1 MRFLAKTLLVFA
13 FLSCAPAFARE
24 EPPSRVGRVSL
35 VSGTLAFYG
44 PGDTDWSSAK
54 VNLPVAAGAW
64 LMTDPQSRAEMR
76 VGADSINLSN
86 DTQLNFAELRDQVMQ
101 IGLTQGRIDLHLRRL
116 KKDQR
121 AQIDVPRGG
130 LWLLQPGVYDID
142 SGHPDQPTR
151 ITVFEGSA
159 RFAGGGI
166 DTLVNAGE
174 MLVVSGSDTLS
185 AAVERAAPDEFVRW
199 CRSHDYDEKRLA
211 TPHHVS
217 PAMTGYEELDAYGEW
232 ATVPTYGEVWFP
244 TSVPGGWA
252 PYREG
257 RWVWIE
263 PWGWNWVDD
272 EPWGF
277 APCHYGRWAR
287 LDDRWAWVPGE
298 FAPEPVYAPALVAFI
313 PPPAIA
319 VPVPIQVAAGPPVG
333 WFPLAPGEVY
343 WPAYT
348 RNLTYIRNVNI
359 TNVNIT
365 KINTII
371 AAQPVTAD
379 PPPQIVSQQFAN
391 RAAATVVP
399 ARVLVESGQVAPA
412 AVAVPPQVLR
422 RAAVAIT
429 PPVLPRPAATAP
441 TAPLL
446 TSAPA
451 SPPSGRA
458 MPPAAS
464 GVMAPTQPPSSRGV
478 QSKPTAP
485 APTHPPAGPNFSQ
498 LAPAPRVSPLPEAS
512 QRPLAT
518 PPSAQAT
525 PAGARQPSAPA
536 ASAPQPEASASPPAS
551 MPTQPPGAPDFSHLA
566 PAQIGSHA
574 VPQPVQ
580 VVPGTSSPAAHAAP
594 SETRQPASE
603 IPTTHA
609 PAPTTPPGATAE
621 HPPGPPDFSHLPPA
635 RQGPQP
641 PPYPAQATPTAPQ
654 KNVTT
659 PEAIHQPTQ
668 AGPGTAPALPI
679 PHAPSGA
686 NVGVAPPLAPD
697 HRAQQRATASETR
710 QPASEMPATHAPGP
724 TPPPTAAGHPPGP
737 PDFARLPSAR
747 QGPKP
752 PPNPAQAAPAAI
764 QKSGPAPEPI
774 HQPTQAGPGPASTQ
788 AGPGPAPTPPT
799 AHVPPSA
806 NTGVAPSPAPDLG
819 AQQRAAAEAAARQQ
833 AARQAQQRAAAEAA
847 ARQQAVAAQ
856 QAQQR
861 AAAEAGARQQAAQQ
875 AQQRAAA
882 EAAARQQAVA
892 AQQAQQRAAAEASA
906 RQQAAQQA
914 QQRVAAGVAAKQQ
927 HADSCGHPS
936 QPPCPK

>member
-1 MRFLAKTLLVFA
+1 MRFLPKTLLVFA

-121 AQIDVPRGG
+121 AQIDVPRGD

-348 RNLTYIRNVNI
+348 RNLTYIRNINI

-371 AAQPVTAD
+371 AAQPATAD

-609 PAPTTPPGATAE
+609 PAQTTPPGATAG
-621 HPPGPPDFSHLPPA
+621 HPPGPPDFSHLPS
-635 RQGPQP
+635 
-641 PPYPAQATPTAPQ
+641 AP
-654 KNVTT
+654 
-659 PEAIHQPTQ
+659 
-668 AGPGTAPALPI
+668 
-679 PHAPSGA
+679 
-686 NVGVAPPLAPD
+686 
-697 HRAQQRATASETR
+697 
-710 QPASEMPATHAPGP
+710 
-724 TPPPTAAGHPPGP
+724 
-737 PDFARLPSAR
+737 

-774 HQPTQAGPGPASTQ
+774 HQPTQAGPG
-788 AGPGPAPTPPT
+788 PTPPT